1 MYIYCCLKCTP
12 APFTAVLEHAG
23 TCPFTENKKHAENIG
38 NRYCTPLSIEDVLV
52 YPSHIYVHD
61 TPYTCTFLKNPNF
74 ADKYSLTV
82 LYSSCYL
89 RCTPAPFTTVLD
101 TAGTCLFT
109 ENKKHSE
116 NIGKHYCTPL
126 VSEAVFVHPSAVY
139 STHLTPVPSCRTQ
152 ILQTKIGKHF
162 L

>member
-1 MYIYCCLKCTP
+1 MYSCALHGCTR
-12 APFTAVLEHAG
+12 ACWH
-23 TCPFTENKKHAENIG
+23 
-38 NRYCTPLSIEDVLV
+38 LSIYREQKTRRKHREPVLYSSFYQRCTRV
-52 YPSHIYVHD
+52 SITYVHD

-82 LYSSCYL
+82 LYSSCCL